1 MTIAFVVLVV
11 LLVLV
16 PFRRLKGGAG
26 GGSEKGVV
34 GALWVLAGVVIAVL
48 IAQR

>member
-16 PFRRLKGGAG
+16 PFRRRIGGPPA
-26 GGSEKGVV
+26 GSEKAIV
-34 GALWVLAGVVIAVL
+34 GAYWILAGVVIAVL